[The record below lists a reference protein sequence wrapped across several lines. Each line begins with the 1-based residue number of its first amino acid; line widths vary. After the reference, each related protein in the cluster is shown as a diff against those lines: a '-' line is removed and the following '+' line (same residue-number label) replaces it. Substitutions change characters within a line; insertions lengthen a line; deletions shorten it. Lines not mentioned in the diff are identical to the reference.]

1 MSENRSFRDENGRA
15 TEIRDAAPNDIGQMT
30 NNHAD
35 RHVLN
40 SDAHLEDAEDEVA
53 AAEEVPLLCLRR
65 CNKFVPQ
72 KRDANT
78 CFCGRPKPL
87 HTFLDAD
94 SGFYRQTLD
103 LVLFFSFFS

>member
-15 TEIRDAAPNDIGQMT
+15 TEIRDANNSPLPNNHGQIN

-35 RHVLN
+35 RRVLN
-40 SDAHLEDAEDEVA
+40 PDAHLQDAEDEAEAEAV

-78 CFCGRPKPL
+78 CFCGRPKSL
-87 HTFLDAD
+87 HIHQDAD
-94 SGFYRQTLD
+94 SGFYQPI
-103 LVLFFSFFS
+103 